1 MSGLTFVTFVQ
12 LLALSSF
19 ISIWYAVSGE
29 LPSFLLGC
37 HDNVTDVLLMSE
49 NSIGPCGADGFSLK
63 INHIN
68 YEYESELYTIAYCC
82 VKQNYK
88 RLQSIFKKYIYL
100 R

>member
-1 MSGLTFVTFVQ
+1 VVISGLTLVTFVQ

-37 HDNVTDVLLMSE
+37 HDNVTDVLVMSE

-63 INHIN
+63 IN
-68 YEYESELYTIAYCC
+68 
-82 VKQNYK
+82 
-88 RLQSIFKKYIYL
+88 YICMSLKVRYIQ
-100 R
+100 

>member
-1 MSGLTFVTFVQ
+1 MTFVQ

-37 HDNVTDVLLMSE
+37 HDNVTDVLVMSE

-63 INHIN
+63 NKL
-68 YEYESELYTIAYCC
+68 YMYESESELFTIASCF

-88 RLQSIFKKYIYL
+88 KLQPILK
-100 R
+100 